1 MEEEIMEEKEISAML
16 GFIQRSPS
24 EYHVIDNISA
34 ALNGAGYVCLPASER
49 WTIEPGGKYYTLR
62 GGSSL
67 IAFRIPAQGAAKGF
81 RLTAAH
87 SDSPSF
93 RIKANAELRDKA
105 YLRVSTEP
113 YGGMIMSS
121 WLDRPL
127 SVAGRVL
134 VRTPEG
140 LKVRLVNINRDLLV
154 IPSVAIHMD
163 RSVNDG
169 KKFNESTD
177 MLPLFGT
184 PEQAGALAKEIAQA
198 AGVEESDVVDG
209 DLFVYCRT
217 RGCRFG
223 AQREFILSPKLD
235 DLACVWSCLRGFLDA
250 DDAESGCIPVC
261 CTFHNEEVG
270 SVTKQG
276 AGSTFLCDTLRRI
289 SFALGGGEERYQTM
303 LAGSFFVSADNAHAI
318 HPNHPEYADRE
329 NAPVLNGGVVIK
341 YNAAQRYATD
351 GVSAAVFRELCR
363 AADVPVQVFA
373 NRSDL
378 RGGST
383 LGSIAGTHMPVP
395 TVDVGMPQL
404 AMHASV
410 ETAGAADVG
419 YFTRAMRE
427 YFSAAFTLPPEAF

>member
-1 MEEEIMEEKEISAML
+1 MEEKEISAL
-16 GFIQRSPS
+16 LDFIQRSPS
-24 EYHVIDNISA
+24 EYHVIDNLSA
-34 ALNGAGYVCLPASER
+34 ALNGAGYVCLPARER

-67 IAFRIPAQGAAKGF
+67 IAFRIPAEGKPQGF
-81 RLTAAH
+81 RLAAAH
-87 SDSPSF
+87 SDFPSF
-93 RIKANAELRDKA
+93 RIKVNAEKKDKT

-113 YGGMIMSS
+113 YGGMIMST

-140 LKVRLVNINRDLLV
+140 LTVRLVNIDRDLLV

-163 RSVNDG
+163 RTVNDG
-169 KKFNESTD
+169 KKFDAHID
-177 MLPLFGT
+177 MLPLLGAAG
-184 PEQAGALAKEIAQA
+184 EAGALVREIAAA
-198 AGVEESDVVDG
+198 AGADEADVVDG

-223 AQREFILSPKLD
+223 AADEFILSPKLD
-235 DLACVWSCLRGFLDA
+235 DLSCVWSCTRAFLDA
-250 DDAESGCIPVC
+250 DDAHSGCIPVC

-318 HPNHPEYADRE
+318 HPNHPEYADKE
-329 NAPVLNGGVVIK
+329 NAPILNGGVVVK

-351 GVSAAVFRELCR
+351 GVSAAAFRELCR
-363 AADVPVQVFA
+363 GAKVPVQEFA

-395 TVDVGMPQL
+395 TVDIGMPQL
-404 AMHASV
+404 AMHSAV
-410 ETAGAADVG
+410 ETAGAADLG
-419 YFTRAMRE
+419 YFTSAMRA
-427 YFSAAFTLPPEAF
+427 YFSTAFTLPDEAF

>member
-1 MEEEIMEEKEISAML
+1 MEDKEISAL
-16 GFIQRSPS
+16 LDFIQRSPS

-34 ALNGAGYVCLPASER
+34 ALNGAGYVCLPARER
-49 WTIEPGGKYYTLR
+49 WTIVPGGKYYTLR

-67 IAFRIPAQGAAKGF
+67 IAFRIPANGAAHGF
-81 RLTAAH
+81 RLAAAH
-87 SDSPSF
+87 SDFPSF
-93 RIKANAELRDKA
+93 RIKVHAEKLDGR

-113 YGGMIMSS
+113 YGGMIMST

-134 VRTPEG
+134 VRTSEG
-140 LKVRLVNINRDLLV
+140 LTVRLVNIDRDLLV

-163 RSVNDG
+163 RTVNDG
-169 KKFNESTD
+169 KKFAANVDTI
-177 MLPLFGT
+177 PLLGT
-184 PEQAGALAKEIAQA
+184 PEDAGALAKAVAEA
-198 AGVEESDVVDG
+198 AGAAEEDVVDG

-223 AQREFILSPKLD
+223 AAEEFILSPKID
-235 DLACVWSCLRGFLDA
+235 DLSCVWSCLRGFLDTEEA
-250 DDAESGCIPVC
+250 DSGCIPVC
-261 CTFHNEEVG
+261 CAFHNEEVG

-318 HPNHPEYADRE
+318 HPNHPEYADAE
-329 NAPVLNGGVVIK
+329 NAPLLNGGVVVK

-363 AADVPVQVFA
+363 AADVPVQSFA

-404 AMHASV
+404 AMHSAV
-410 ETAGAADVG
+410 ETAGAADIG

>member
-1 MEEEIMEEKEISAML
+1 MEPNEISAML
-16 GFIQRSPS
+16 DFIQRSPS

-34 ALNGAGYVCLPASER
+34 VLNGAGYVMLPARER
-49 WTIEPGGKYYTLR
+49 WKLAPGGKYYTLR

-67 IAFRIPAQGAAKGF
+67 IAFRIPESGEANGF
-81 RLTAAH
+81 RLAAAH
-87 SDSPSF
+87 SDSPTF
-93 RIKANAELRDKA
+93 RIKANAEKHSGV
-105 YLRVSTEP
+105 YLQLSTEP

-140 LKVRLVNINRDLLV
+140 LTVRLVNIDRDLLV

-169 KKFNESTD
+169 KKFAANVD
-177 MLPLFGT
+177 LLPLLGG
-184 PEQAGALAKEIAQA
+184 ERDAGALSRLIAECAGA
-198 AGVEESDVVDG
+198 AEQDVVDG

-223 AQREFILSPKLD
+223 AAEEFILSPKLD
-235 DLACVWSCLRGFLDA
+235 DLSCLWSSFRGFLDA
-250 DDAESGCIPVC
+250 QDAQTGCIPVC
-261 CTFHNEEVG
+261 CAFHNEEVG

-276 AGSTFLCDTLRRI
+276 AGSTFLCDTMRRI

-329 NAPVLNGGVVIK
+329 NAPVLNGGVVVK

-351 GVSAAVFRELCR
+351 GVSAAVFREICR
-363 AADVPVQVFA
+363 EADVPVQVFA

-395 TVDVGMPQL
+395 TVDIGMPQL
-404 AMHASV
+404 AMHSAV

-419 YFTRAMRE
+419 YFTSAMRA
-427 YFSAAFTLPPEAF
+427 YFAARFTLPPEAF

>member
-1 MEEEIMEEKEISAML
+1 MEEKEISAL
-16 GFIQRSPS
+16 LDFIQRSPS
-24 EYHVIDNISA
+24 EYHVTDNISA
-34 ALNGAGYVCLPASER
+34 ALNGAGYVCLPARER
-49 WTIEPGGKYYTLR
+49 WKLVPGGKYYTLR
-62 GGSSL
+62 GGSSI
-67 IAFRIPAQGAAKGF
+67 IAFRIPASGEANGF
-81 RLTAAH
+81 RLAAAH

-93 RIKANAELRDKA
+93 RIKANAEKRSGG
-105 YLRVSTEP
+105 YLQVSTEP
-113 YGGMIMSS
+113 YGGMTMSS

-140 LKVRLVNINRDLLV
+140 LTVRLVNVDRDLLV

-163 RSVNDG
+163 RTVNDG
-169 KKFNESTD
+169 KKFSANVD
-177 MLPLFGT
+177 MLPLLGETQSAGT
-184 PEQAGALAKEIAQA
+184 LAEEIAAAAGAA
-198 AGVEESDVVDG
+198 EEDVVDG

-223 AQREFILSPKLD
+223 AKDEFILSPKLD
-235 DLACVWSCLRGFLDA
+235 DLSCAWGSLRAFLDTEG
-250 DDAESGCIPVC
+250 AETGCIPVC
-261 CTFHNEEVG
+261 CAFHNEEVG

-318 HPNHPEYADRE
+318 HPNHPEYADKE

-351 GVSAAVFRELCR
+351 GVSAAAFRELCR

-395 TVDVGMPQL
+395 TVDIGMPQL
-404 AMHASV
+404 AMHSAV

-419 YFTRAMRE
+419 YFTRAMRA
-427 YFSAAFTLPPEAF
+427 YFATAFTLPPEAF

>member
-1 MEEEIMEEKEISAML
+1 MEEKEISAL
-16 GFIQRSPS
+16 LDFIQRSPS

-34 ALNGAGYVCLPASER
+34 ALNGAGYTMLPARER
-49 WTIEPGGKYYTLR
+49 WTLVPGGKYYTLR

-67 IAFRIPAQGAAKGF
+67 IAFRIPRSGAANGF
-81 RLTAAH
+81 RLSAAH

-93 RIKANAELRDKA
+93 RIKANAEKRDGH
-105 YLRVSTEP
+105 YLRISTEP

-134 VRTPEG
+134 VRTAEG
-140 LKVRLVNINRDLLV
+140 LTVRLVNIDRDLLV

-163 RSVNDG
+163 RSVNEG
-169 KKFNESTD
+169 KKFAANVDTI
-177 MLPLFGT
+177 PLFGT
-184 PEQAGALAKEIAQA
+184 PEAAGALAKEIAAA
-198 AGVEESDVVDG
+198 AGAREEDIVDG

-223 AQREFILSPKLD
+223 ADDAFILSPKLD

-250 DDAESGCIPVC
+250 DDEPSGCIPVC

-276 AGSTFLCDTLRRI
+276 AGSTFLCDTMRRI

-318 HPNHPEYADRE
+318 HPNHPEYADGE
-329 NAPVLNGGVVIK
+329 NAPVLGGGVVIK

-351 GVSAAVFRELCR
+351 GVSAAVFREVCR

-404 AMHASV
+404 AMHSAV
-410 ETAGAADVG
+410 ETAAAADVG
-419 YFTRAMRE
+419 YFTRAMQA
-427 YFSAAFTLPPEAF
+427 YFSAAFILPPEAF

>member
-1 MEEEIMEEKEISAML
+1 MEPNEISAML
-16 GFIQRSPS
+16 DFIQRSPS
-24 EYHVIDNISA
+24 EYHAIDNISA
-34 ALNGAGYVCLPASER
+34 VLNGAGYVLLPAAER
-49 WTIEPGGKYYTLR
+49 WSLTPGGKYYTLR

-67 IAFRIPAQGAAKGF
+67 IAFRIPEAKEPHGF
-81 RLTAAH
+81 RLAAAH

-93 RIKANAELRDKA
+93 RIKANAEKRSGA
-105 YLRVSTEP
+105 YLQVSTEP

-140 LKVRLVNINRDLLV
+140 LTVRLVNIDRDLLV

-163 RSVNDG
+163 RTVNDG
-169 KKFNESTD
+169 KKFTANVD
-177 MLPLFGT
+177 MLPLLGEEKNAGT
-184 PEQAGALAKEIAQA
+184 LPELIAAAAGAAEA
-198 AGVEESDVVDG
+198 DVVDG

-223 AQREFILSPKLD
+223 AKEEFILSPKLD
-235 DLACVWSCLRGFLDA
+235 DLACLWSGFRGFLDA
-250 DDAESGCIPVC
+250 QEAETDCIPVC
-261 CTFHNEEVG
+261 CAFHNEEVG

-276 AGSTFLCDTLRRI
+276 AGSTFLCDTMRRI

-318 HPNHPEYADRE
+318 HPNHPEYADKE

-351 GVSAAVFRELCR
+351 GVSAAVFREICR
-363 AADVPVQVFA
+363 NAGVPAQVFA

-395 TVDVGMPQL
+395 TADVGMPQL
-404 AMHASV
+404 AMHSAV

>member
-1 MEEEIMEEKEISAML
+1 MEQQNEISAL
-16 GFIQRSPS
+16 LDFIQRSPS
-24 EYHVIDNISA
+24 EYHVIANLSA
-34 ALNGAGYVCLPASER
+34 ALSGAGYVCLPARER
-49 WTIEPGGKYYTLR
+49 WTLVPGGKYYTLR

-67 IAFRIPAQGAAKGF
+67 IAFRMPESGAARGF

-93 RIKANAELRDKA
+93 RIKANPEKRDGR
-105 YLRVSTEP
+105 YLRISTEP

-140 LKVRLVNINRDLLV
+140 LTVRLVNLDRDLLV

-163 RSVNDG
+163 HSVNEG
-169 KKFNESTD
+169 KKFAANVDTI
-177 MLPLFGT
+177 PLFGT
-184 PEQAGALAKEIAQA
+184 AEAAGALAKEIAAA
-198 AGVEESDVVDG
+198 AGAEENDIVDG

-223 AQREFILSPKLD
+223 AKDEFILSPKLD
-235 DLACVWSCLRGFLDA
+235 DLSCVWSCTRAFLDA
-250 DDAESGCIPVC
+250 DDGPSGCIPVC

-289 SFALGGGEERYQTM
+289 CYATGGDEEQFQTM
-303 LAGSFFVSADNAHAI
+303 LAGSFFVSADNAHAV
-318 HPNHPEYADRE
+318 HPNHPEYADSE
-329 NAPVLNGGVVIK
+329 NAPLLNGGVVVK

-351 GVSAAVFRELCR
+351 GVSAAAFRELCR
-363 AADVPVQVFA
+363 GAGVPVQVFA

-404 AMHASV
+404 AMHSAV
-410 ETAGAADVG
+410 ETAGAADVA
-419 YFTRAMRE
+419 YFTDAMRA
-427 YFSAAFTLPPEAF
+427 YFAAPLELPPEAF

>member
-1 MEEEIMEEKEISAML
+1 MEDKQISAL
-16 GFIQRSPS
+16 LDFIQRSPS

-34 ALNGAGYVCLPASER
+34 ALNGAGYVMLPARER
-49 WTIEPGGKYYTLR
+49 WKLVPGGKYYTLR

-67 IAFRIPAQGAAKGF
+67 IAFRIPERGEAGGF

-93 RIKANAELRDKA
+93 RIKANAEKRDGR
-105 YLRVSTEP
+105 YLRISTEP

-140 LKVRLVNINRDLLV
+140 LTVRLVNLDRDLLV

-169 KKFNESTD
+169 KKFAANIDTI
-177 MLPLFGT
+177 PLFGT
-184 PEQAGALAKEIAQA
+184 PEAAGALAKEIAAAAQA
-198 AGVEESDVVDG
+198 REEDVVDG

-223 AQREFILSPKLD
+223 ANDAFILSPKLD
-235 DLACVWSCLRGFLDA
+235 DLSCVWSCMRGFLDA
-250 DDAESGCIPVC
+250 DDAPSGCIPVC

-318 HPNHPEYADRE
+318 HPNHPEYADGE

-363 AADVPVQVFA
+363 DAGVPVQVFA

-404 AMHASV
+404 AMHSAV
-410 ETAGAADVG
+410 ETAGAKDVA
-419 YFTRAMRE
+419 YFTDAMRA

>member
-1 MEEEIMEEKEISAML
+1 MEENQISAL
-16 GFIQRSPS
+16 LDFIQRSPS
-24 EYHVIDNISA
+24 EYHVIENISA
-34 ALNGAGYVCLPASER
+34 ALSGAGYVCLPARER

-67 IAFRIPAQGAAKGF
+67 IAFRIPAQGKPQGF
-81 RLTAAH
+81 RLAAAH
-87 SDSPSF
+87 SDFPSF
-93 RIKANAELRDKA
+93 RIKVHAEKRDKN

-113 YGGMIMSS
+113 YGGMIMST

-140 LKVRLVNINRDLLV
+140 LTVRLVNIDRDLLV

-163 RSVNDG
+163 RTVNDG
-169 KKFNESTD
+169 KKFDAHID
-177 MLPLFGT
+177 MLPLLG
-184 PEQAGALAKEIAQA
+184 EQGEVGALAREIAA
-198 AGVEESDVVDG
+198 AADAEEADVVDG

-223 AQREFILSPKLD
+223 AADEFILSPKLD
-235 DLACVWSCLRGFLDA
+235 DLSCVWSCTRAFLDA
-250 DDAESGCIPVC
+250 DDAQSGCIPVC

-318 HPNHPEYADRE
+318 HPNHPEYADAE
-329 NAPVLNGGVVIK
+329 NAPVLNGGVVVK

-351 GVSAAVFRELCR
+351 GVSAAVFREVCR

-395 TVDVGMPQL
+395 TADIGMPQL
-404 AMHASV
+404 AMHSAV
-410 ETAGAADVG
+410 ETAGASDVG

>member
-1 MEEEIMEEKEISAML
+1 MERNEISEL
-16 GFIQRSPS
+16 LDFIQRSPS
-24 EYHVIDNISA
+24 EYHVIDNLSA
-34 ALNGAGYVCLPASER
+34 ALNGAGYVCLPARER
-49 WTIEPGGKYYTLR
+49 WQLVPGGKYYTLR

-67 IAFRIPAQGAAKGF
+67 IAFRIPTSGDPGGF

-93 RIKANAELRDKA
+93 RIKANAEKRDGR

-140 LKVRLVNINRDLLV
+140 LTVRLVNIDRDLLV

-163 RSVNDG
+163 RTVNDG
-169 KKFNESTD
+169 KRFTANVD
-177 MLPLFGT
+177 MIPLLGT
-184 PEQAGALAKEIAQA
+184 PADAGMLEEAIAEAAGAARE
-198 AGVEESDVVDG
+198 DVVDG

-223 AQREFILSPKLD
+223 ARGEFILSPKID
-235 DLACVWSCLRGFLDA
+235 DLSCVWSCLRAFLDTEGT
-250 DDAESGCIPVC
+250 ESECIPLC
-261 CTFHNEEVG
+261 CAFHNEEVG

-289 SFALGGGEERYQTM
+289 CYALGGDEETFQTL

-318 HPNHPEYADRE
+318 HSNHPEYADAE
-329 NAPVLNGGVVIK
+329 NAPVLNGGVVLK

-351 GVSAAVFRELCR
+351 GVSAAAFRELCR

-378 RGGST
+378 PGGST

-404 AMHASV
+404 AMHSAV

-419 YFTRAMRE
+419 WFTRAMRV
-427 YFSAAFTLPPEAF
+427 YYSASFTLPPEAF

>member
-1 MEEEIMEEKEISAML
+1 MEEKQISAML
-16 GFIQRSPS
+16 DFIQRSPS

-49 WTIEPGGKYYTLR
+49 WKLVPGGKYYTLR

-67 IAFRIPAQGAAKGF
+67 IAFRIPEHGGANGF

-93 RIKANAELRDKA
+93 RIKANPETLGGG

-140 LKVRLVNINRDLLV
+140 LKVRLVNIDRDLLV

-169 KKFNESTD
+169 KKFTANTD
-177 MLPLFGT
+177 TIPLLST
-184 PEQAGALAKEIAQA
+184 PEHTGALAREIARA
-198 AGVEESDVVDG
+198 TGADEEDIVDG

-223 AQREFILSPKLD
+223 AEDEFILSPKID
-235 DLACVWSCLRGFLDA
+235 DLSCVWSCMRAFLTA
-250 DDAESGCIPVC
+250 DDGPSGCIPVC

-289 SFALGGGEERYQTM
+289 CYATGGDEELFQTM

-318 HPNHPEYADRE
+318 HPNHPEYADSE
-329 NAPVLNGGVVIK
+329 NAPVLNGGVVVK

-351 GVSAAVFRELCR
+351 GVSAAAFRELCR
-363 AADVPVQVFA
+363 DAGVPVQVFA

-404 AMHASV
+404 AMHSAV
-410 ETAGAADVG
+410 ETAGAADVA
-419 YFTRAMRE
+419 YFTDAMRA
-427 YFSAAFTLPPEAF
+427 YFSAPLDLPPEAF

>member
-1 MEEEIMEEKEISAML
+1 MKKKEEKELSAML
-16 GFIQRSPS
+16 DFIQRSPS
-24 EYHVIDNISA
+24 EYHVIDNISDM
-34 ALNGAGYVCLPASER
+34 LNGAGYVCLPARER
-49 WTIEPGGKYYTLR
+49 WKLTPGGKYYTLR

-67 IAFRIPAQGAAKGF
+67 IAFRIPAGGEAHGF
-81 RLTAAH
+81 RLSAAH

-93 RIKANAELRDKA
+93 RIKFNAEKRSGS
-105 YLRVSTEP
+105 YLLVSTEP

-140 LKVRLVNINRDLLV
+140 LKVRLVNIDRDLLV

-163 RSVNDG
+163 RSVNEG
-169 KKFNESTD
+169 KKFAANVD
-177 MLPLFGT
+177 MLPLLG
-184 PEQAGALAKEIAQA
+184 EAASAGKLARAIAEAAGAR
-198 AGVEESDVVDG
+198 EEDVVDG

-223 AQREFILSPKLD
+223 ASDEFILSPKLD
-235 DLACVWSCLRGFLDA
+235 DLACAWSCLRAFLDTEDA
-250 DDAESGCIPVC
+250 DTENIPVC

-276 AGSTFLCDTLRRI
+276 AGSTFLCDTLRRV

-318 HPNHPEYADRE
+318 HPNHPEYADKE
-329 NAPVLNGGVVIK
+329 NAPMLNGGVVVK

-351 GVSAAVFRELCR
+351 GVSAAAFRELCR
-363 AADVPVQVFA
+363 GAKVPVQEFA

-395 TVDVGMPQL
+395 TVDIGMPQL
-404 AMHASV
+404 AMHSAV
-410 ETAGAADVG
+410 ETAGAADLG
-419 YFTRAMRE
+419 YFTSAMRA
-427 YFSAAFTLPPEAF
+427 YFSTAFTLPDEAF